1 MPGRKKKFMIKRQ
14 FLIPLLIIIIVNTA
28 HSQELYHSGGIS
40 GSIMRATL
48 KGPLGKSGRFGMT
61 HLHLNY
67 YPRVSFP
74 VNYFTTISAGI
85 MFGIGGGFINND
97 FLSVK
102 GNYLSYD
109 IPLIIDYNVGYK
121 ASEPGD
127 DHIGFYFGMG
137 GGYTATQRD
146 TLGVTKFKANSF
158 GILARAGIRLDLEI
172 PEKNTGISIG
182 FFHKIGMGEEKFKTS
197 GINLLVDF

>member
-1 MPGRKKKFMIKRQ
+1 MIKRPFFTIIF
-14 FLIPLLIIIIVNTA
+14 FLFFATSA
-28 HSQELYHSGGIS
+28 FSQELSHSGGIS

-67 YPRVSFP
+67 FPRLSFP
-74 VNYFTTISAGI
+74 LNYYSTLSAGI
-85 MFGIGGGFINND
+85 LFGVGGGFINND

-109 IPLIIDYNVGYK
+109 IPLVIDYNVGYK
-121 ASEPGD
+121 ASDPGD
-127 DHIGFYFGMG
+127 DHIGFYFGFG

-146 TLGVTKFKANSF
+146 TLGVTSFKANSF

-172 PEKNTGISIG
+172 PEKYTGISIG
-182 FFHKIGMGEEKFKTS
+182 FFHKIGMGEEKYKTS
-197 GINLLVDF
+197 GINVMIDF